1 MKRTQVATHDIPGR
15 FLIRGQMYPTS
26 APAPVGGAAY
36 YVGAP
41 TSLNL
46 DGSGRGA
53 SDLNPKERGGYDP
66 AFSRA
71 DAEGDCSCRM

>member
-1 MKRTQVATHDIPGR
+1 M
-15 FLIRGQMYPTS
+15 TS

-41 TSLNL
+41 TPLNL
-46 DGSGRGA
+46 DGSVRGA

-71 DAEGDCSCRM
+71 DAVGTVRAGYRSGCAINQLAV